1 MKKLFLKMNRLFVI
15 TVLIPTIIAILYYGL
30 IASDVFIAE
39 SHFVVRSPQK
49 QAATGVGA
57 ILQSAGFT
65 RSQDDTYTVHDYM
78 HSHDAMLKIDGTMP
92 LKQIYRKGDF
102 VSRFNPV
109 GIDDSYEALHDYYQ
123 DKIEISL
130 DGATSISVLRV
141 HAYTAEDAYK
151 INLMLLDMGENL
163 INQLNERGRQDLI
176 RSAQSEVNAAIKN
189 AESAALSLSKYQN
202 SNVLFDPEK
211 QSAIK
216 LQQVSKMQDE
226 LLTLRSLLGQLQS
239 TTSQN
244 PQIPGLRRR
253 ISLLDREID
262 NEMSKIAGG
271 ESSFTGQTV
280 DYEQL
285 QIAKGA
291 ADKQLAVAL
300 TSLEQARNDAQRK
313 QLYLERIVQPNK
325 PDVATA
331 PKRMKSILAT
341 VLLALIFWGI
351 LTIIMAGV
359 HQHRD

>member
-1 MKKLFLKMNRLFVI
+1 MKKLFLKMNRLFLI
-15 TVLIPTIIAILYYGL
+15 TVFIPTLIAIVYYGV
-30 IASDVFIAE
+30 IASDVYIAE

-49 QAATGVGA
+49 QAASGFGA
-57 ILQSAGFT
+57 ILQNAGFT

-78 HSHDAMLKIDGTMP
+78 HSRDAMFKIDGAMP

-102 VSRFNPV
+102 VSRFDPI
-109 GIDDSYEALHDYYQ
+109 GINSSYEALHDYYQ

-141 HAYTAEDAYK
+141 RAYTAEDAYK

-176 RSAQSEVNAAIKN
+176 RFAQSEVNAAMKN
-189 AESAALSLSKYQN
+189 AQAAAQDLSKYQD
-202 SNVLFDPEK
+202 SNVLFDPAK

-216 LQQVSKMQDE
+216 LEQISKMQEE
-226 LLTLRSLLGQLQS
+226 LLTLKSLLAQLQS

-253 ISLLDREID
+253 ISLLDNEIG
-262 NEMSKIAGG
+262 NEMSTIAGS
-271 ESSFTGQTV
+271 ESSFTGKTAK
-280 DYEQL
+280 YEQF
-285 QIAKGA
+285 QIAKVA
-291 ADKQLAVAL
+291 ADKQLATAL
-300 TSLEQARNDAQRK
+300 IALEQARNDAQRK

-331 PKRMKSILAT
+331 PSRLKSIFAT
-341 VLLALIFWGI
+341 ILLALIFWGI
-351 LTIIMAGV
+351 LTIILAGV
-359 HQHRD
+359 HQHRE